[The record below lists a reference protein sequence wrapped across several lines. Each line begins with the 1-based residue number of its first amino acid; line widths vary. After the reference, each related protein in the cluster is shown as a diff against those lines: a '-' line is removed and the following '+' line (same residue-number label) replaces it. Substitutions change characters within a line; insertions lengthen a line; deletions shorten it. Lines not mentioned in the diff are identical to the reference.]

1 MPRRKVNGK
10 RDAALKREANKRA
23 EREGVTRE
31 SALLIEIEREAD
43 NRDAD
48 YQPPLKFEEDE
59 ESSEESD
66 DGLRAHVGGLLS
78 SLRKLS
84 GTLSAADIRPAN
96 VIEDKATGEAG
107 SVKKRSRTSLWRD
120 QKGKTRKARAMNMQ
134 PSVASFF
141 KALPCKS
148 ATTDADVIPLGQ
160 GRDGGET
167 EVTTLAVVLP
177 TTAGIQIPTS
187 TALNPTVIVLD

>member
-31 SALLIEIEREAD
+31 SALIEIEREAD

-66 DGLRAHVGGLLS
+66 DGLRAHQLK
-78 SLRKLS
+78 RKLS

-107 SVKKRSRTSLWRD
+107 SVKKRSR
-120 QKGKTRKARAMNMQ
+120 
-134 PSVASFF
+134 
-141 KALPCKS
+141 
-148 ATTDADVIPLGQ
+148 
-160 GRDGGET
+160 RDGGET

>member
-31 SALLIEIEREAD
+31 SALIEIEREAD

-66 DGLRAHVGGLLS
+66 DGLRAHQLK
-78 SLRKLS
+78 RKLS